1 MASARVILAVH
12 AYKQTSILPIGGK
25 AVSEIKESGARS
37 RPRRI
42 EKDAVAILDRRD
54 IFVRDAGHYLV
65 QSMSVDDVYCSIR
78 HAGGLWTVHAQVA
91 SKFMPETACRS

>member
-1 MASARVILAVH
+1 MSYLL
-12 AYKQTSILPIGGK
+12 YML
-25 AVSEIKESGARS
+25 VSKLRECQLVSKRYQRS
-37 RPRRI
+37 RNRKRGAGSKRI